1 MTDDIPRGPWD
12 VPLKNYV
19 KEFNIILL
27 IKDIKSD
34 RYIKEEK
41 VNYGDPEIRRWLG
54 RISYW
59 AWCHGYAIETMSL
72 DDYEKREAKRNEG
85 LS

>member
-1 MTDDIPRGPWD
+1 MTEEIPRGPWD
-12 VPLKNYV
+12 VPLKGYV
-19 KEFNIILL
+19 KEFYIILL

-41 VNYGDPEIRRWLG
+41 VNYGDQEIRKWLG

-59 AWCHGYAIETMSL
+59 AWNNGYLIETMSL
-72 DDYEKREAKRNEG
+72 EDYEKREQNKE
-85 LS
+85 

>member
-1 MTDDIPRGPWD
+1 MTEEIPRGPWD
-12 VPLKNYV
+12 VPLKGYV
-19 KEFNIILL
+19 KEFYIILL

-41 VNYGDPEIRRWLG
+41 VNYGDSEIRKWLG
-54 RISYW
+54 RVSYW

-72 DDYEKREAKRNEG
+72 KDYEEREV
-85 LS
+85 S